1 MTAPTTPTT
10 APPVT
15 VASPGRGW
23 FRLLVAV
30 VVALSVPLVAQLR
43 LVVPIEQTILFIGP
57 VMAACALA
65 AWWLGGRLLL
75 FVAWAAL
82 AVWMMS
88 VRSEV
93 PGAFD
98 PISRGW
104 VLLLASAFGLVSL
117 ASPRRAF
124 FPRALTATAIAFAVA
139 LTVLFVGRGR
149 ADDVGRT
156 VAEEFSRRL
165 QLVTTEYDR
174 RARTPEW
181 RNFME
186 RFPNAAAVVE
196 KGEQQLPEIA
206 RAAIAIFPALLGLQ
220 SMAMLALGWALY
232 HRASRT
238 RIGPLLHPLAQFR
251 FGDQLIWGVVLGVTL
266 LVLPSLR
273 EVRGLGLNLVVFF
286 GALYALRGLGVL
298 SWFLAPGK
306 PTPVLLVIA
315 ACLAGPVVG
324 VFSLGLGLADTWID
338 WRGRLRPAA

>member
-15 VASPGRGW
+15 VAPPARGW

-30 VVALSVPLVAQLR
+30 VVALSVPIVAQFR

-57 VMAACALA
+57 TMAACGLVAWWMGGRWLLFAAWAVLA
-65 AWWLGGRLLL
+65 AWMLSL
-75 FVAWAAL
+75 
-82 AVWMMS
+82 
-88 VRSEV
+88 RS
-93 PGAFD
+93 PSGGAFD
-98 PISRGW
+98 PMSRGW
-104 VLLLASAFGLVSL
+104 VLLLAASFGLVSFL
-117 ASPRRAF
+117 RPRRPF
-124 FPRALTATAIAFAVA
+124 FPRALAATGISFAIALVVI
-139 LTVLFVGRGR
+139 VLGPAR
-149 ADDVGRT
+149 ADDLGRSI
-156 VAEEFSRRL
+156 ADEFSRRL
-165 QLVTTEYDR
+165 QVVTRDYDA

-181 RNFME
+181 RRFVE
-186 RFPNAAAVVE
+186 RFPSAASVVE
-196 KGEQQLPEIA
+196 EGEKQLPGIA
-206 RAAIAIFPALLGLQ
+206 RGAISLFPALLALQ
-220 SMAMLALGWALY
+220 SLAMLALGWALF
-232 HRASRT
+232 HRTSRT
-238 RIGPLLHPLAQFR
+238 RIGPILRPLAEFR
-251 FGDQLIWGVVLGVTL
+251 FSDQFIWGVVLGVTL

-315 ACLAGPVVG
+315 ACVAGPVVG